1 MSEDALPTFAIDA
14 WIVEP
19 TLRRP
24 PLRHMTAAARVE
36 KLALLASFAQLHA
49 GLERLTPARIVLN
62 VLESI
67 PEDIRI
73 GFGAAITNNPKH
85 VEGL

>member
-1 MSEDALPTFAIDA
+1 
-14 WIVEP
+14 
-19 TLRRP
+19 
-24 PLRHMTAAARVE
+24 MTAAARVE

-49 GLERLTPARIVLN
+49 GLERFTPARIVLN